1 MSCSFPSSC
10 KTTEALAASGCM
22 KKIGWKLFWWD
33 CNYLTQRIINSTF
46 SVCSW
51 CCEEHIFPCLWIQMR
66 LNAST
71 PTNTHSRLC
80 LNHKI
85 QSTIV
90 NQHRSNRIAPRFG
103 SLTVR
108 ESAPNPPRLP
118 NRAKKC
124 IVASP
129 PQTGEYTRADNNKT
143 RIKWDTL
150 QIDSKS
156 AMKPEQINP
165 KTNTCPPNPHAQ
177 IKTLE
182 LHLVGQLVCI
192 PQRPNRRRG

>member
-1 MSCSFPSSC
+1 
-10 KTTEALAASGCM
+10 M

-118 NRAKKC
+118 NRAKMHRSFSTTDRW
-124 IVASP
+124 IHSSGQQQNTNQMGSP
-129 PQTGEYTRADNNKT
+129 TNRFEIRHETGTNQPQNKYMST
-143 RIKWDTL
+143 
-150 QIDSKS
+150 
-156 AMKPEQINP
+156 
-165 KTNTCPPNPHAQ
+165 
-177 IKTLE
+177 
-182 LHLVGQLVCI
+182 
-192 PQRPNRRRG
+192 